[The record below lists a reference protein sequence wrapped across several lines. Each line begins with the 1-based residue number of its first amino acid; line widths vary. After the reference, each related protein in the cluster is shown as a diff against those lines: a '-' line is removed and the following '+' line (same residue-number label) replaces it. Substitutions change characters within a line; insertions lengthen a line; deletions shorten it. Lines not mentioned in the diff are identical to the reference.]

1 MFSGIMLGEEEINSA
16 ELFYRQYTFSQT
28 ICKGKNLPSPVH
40 FSNMDCWGQGGFLF
54 MENKNINFSKGEKR
68 REELQLP
75 VLHFIAADDWMD
87 KLGND
92 AFCAWLKLYTWCD
105 RSSNRND
112 KENDVIPTSFKKV
125 MERLNVGR
133 KKFYNSIIRPLW
145 NYGLID
151 IMEYNKSNSDGQ
163 KPMNIIVYEYPQ
175 NDITKKYEPLEQIR
189 NYDTDYSSASRT
201 FAQKGGRKK
210 SNIS

>member
-1 MFSGIMLGEEEINSA
+1 
-16 ELFYRQYTFSQT
+16 
-28 ICKGKNLPSPVH
+28 
-40 FSNMDCWGQGGFLF
+40 
-54 MENKNINFSKGEKR
+54 
-68 REELQLP
+68 
-75 VLHFIAADDWMD
+75 
-87 KLGND
+87 
-92 AFCAWLKLYTWCD
+92 
-105 RSSNRND
+105 NRND

-210 SNIS
+210 SNISSGGFHTETGGVSHGNRGGFTQKPNNVSNNYNNVSNNYNNVS